1 MLFLFT
7 KIFVSGLLIT
17 VLFLCFKKFFSLT
30 IPLWTHKKSL
40 NQLHHLTNSN
50 MYDKQTI
57 NQALKSYIPPKFQEI
72 HPNKRAT
79 KGKYRIRRKD
89 LTTAVDLFL
98 DHKVPCRH
106 LLLLADSGMG
116 KTCFALNFYIHNKN
130 RPKKNRHKIV
140 LIPLRLPNA
149 DQLILSLPDQND
161 CVLFLDA
168 LDKDIKAFQK
178 PHERIRQIIDQT
190 SKFKRVIIT
199 SNLNFIPAIRHLPTQ
214 KGYEIIEPKNINDNR
229 IYRLR
234 RFYMSPMTLSD
245 VKKNLNAKIP
255 FWQKNLRKKIEE
267 LIRENPSLDITHLM
281 LNYLIEII
289 QEDPNILSK
298 NDVYKAMLK
307 KRMNHELHWEDKTLF
322 NQFLQKLATDLY
334 LRWIQTGEE
343 SISIDTLGQKAR
355 TWGITL
361 HDFTNDMQSVLN
373 QGSSGLLR
381 FTHRSIMEYLFV
393 QQLISGDKSCY
404 QVPLTDLMKKFLFEI
419 LCVDQSVNLKLEFN
433 WLTLFELKAQGL
445 TRKTTLDNTTE
456 QTNIFQTILK
466 KNNQYEFLNRLNTL
480 FQNPIFYEFGWDP
493 TLNKN
498 LDQAIFQSKSS
509 VMKLDKKKWTVL
521 INLQTIEITKQDQ
534 KNVQILINKN
544 ECREYSNIQD
554 DISLITL
561 NNAIGLKGLE
571 MLNNINQSKSI
582 AALPDLKTFN
592 TFTICFEETFLRE

>member
-1 MLFLFT
+1 
-7 KIFVSGLLIT
+7 
-17 VLFLCFKKFFSLT
+17 
-30 IPLWTHKKSL
+30 
-40 NQLHHLTNSN
+40 
-50 MYDKQTI
+50 MYDQQTI

-72 HPNKRAT
+72 NPNKRAI

-89 LTTAVDLFL
+89 LTTAVDWFL

-116 KTCFALNFYIHNKN
+116 KTCFALNFYLHNKT
-130 RPKKNRHKIV
+130 RPQKKRHKIV
-140 LIPLRLPNA
+140 LVPLRLHNA
-149 DQLILSLPDQND
+149 DQLIMSVSDQND
-161 CVLFLDA
+161 CVLFLDG
-168 LDKDIKAFQK
+168 LEKDIKAFQK

-199 SNLNFIPAIRHLPTQ
+199 SNLNFIPAIKHLPTQ
-214 KGYEIIEPKNINDNR
+214 KGYEIIEPKSKDDNR

-234 RFYMSPMTLSD
+234 RFYMSPMTFSD
-245 VKKNLNAKIP
+245 VKNNLNAKIP
-255 FWQKNLRKKIEE
+255 FWKKNLKKKIER
-267 LIRENPSLDITHLM
+267 LISDNPSFGITPLM
-281 LNYLIEII
+281 LNYLTEII
-289 QEDPNILSK
+289 QENPNILSK
-298 NDVYKAMLK
+298 NDIYKAMLK
-307 KRMNHELHWEDKTLF
+307 KRMDHELHWKDKPVF

-334 LRWIQTGEE
+334 LGWIQKGEE
-343 SISIDTLGQKAR
+343 SISINALGEKAR

-361 HDFTNDMQSVLN
+361 HHFTNDMQSVLN
-373 QGSSGLLR
+373 QGPSGLLR

-393 QQLISGDKSCY
+393 QQLISGDKACY

-419 LCVDQSVNLKLEFN
+419 LCVDQFRNLKAEFN
-433 WLTLFELKAQGL
+433 WLTAFELKAQGL
-445 TRKTTLDNTTE
+445 TRKSALDNKTE

-466 KNNQYEFLNRLNTL
+466 KNNQYDFLNRLNKL
-480 FQNPIFYEFGWDP
+480 FKNPIFYEFGWDP

-544 ECREYSNIQD
+544 ECQEYSSIQD

-571 MLNNINQSKSI
+571 MLNTINQSKGI
-582 AALPDLKTFN
+582 AVLPDLKTFN
-592 TFTICFEETFLRE
+592 TFTICFEETLF